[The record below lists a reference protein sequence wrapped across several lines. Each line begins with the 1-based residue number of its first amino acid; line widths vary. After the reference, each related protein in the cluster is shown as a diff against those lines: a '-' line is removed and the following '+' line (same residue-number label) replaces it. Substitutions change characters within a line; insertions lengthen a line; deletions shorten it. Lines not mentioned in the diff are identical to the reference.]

1 MINWKELEKFIAPG
15 KVVTLVIMVDGK
27 ELGALSFNVDTLAYK
42 AILESISNVETTPLR
57 VNIADKPVEK
67 SGKKETGKLNKP
79 EPEPLDDEPE
89 EDEEE
94 EEMAEVKTEILESQ
108 ASTKIANAQ
117 FEKVSKSLTREQIM
131 AQEPVKEEKTIR
143 PPAEV
148 RANEQSGSKSAEQID
163 KGPTLFAEDW

>member
-79 EPEPLDDEPE
+79 EPELMDEDEPE
-89 EDEEE
+89 EEEE
-94 EEMAEVKTEILESQ
+94 EDTSDKVDEVKKADDFIKKAEE
-108 ASTKIANAQ
+108 TKQ
-117 FEKVSKSLTREQIM
+117 SKPLTREQIM